1 MEMKQID
8 STDMAEDLVFLEEA
22 GLLGLDWEKMDRDLA
37 LIQAEKEMERM
48 EIIANLDPQ
57 KTALFLGADTKSECT
72 NQEEQGYRK
81 LIHELFHKLLD
92 MDITTILVED
102 ATIFGF
108 FVMDELMHLRKKYEF
123 TLMITHRKTYK
134 FSWVHASDK
143 ELAHRRHLQSIHYY
157 ALCDKFMGMLSR
169 AEWIDICINHIA
181 VAITEQQPYY
191 CNQRFATAAQW
202 NTSGCPDPQKTQKLK
217 EWLLR
222 DDERMML
229 FAK

>member
-1 MEMKQID
+1 MMKQ
-8 STDMAEDLVFLEEA
+8 TDWSDEERAFLEEA

-57 KTALFLGADTKSECT
+57 KTALFLGTEIKPECT
-72 NQEEQGYRK
+72 NQEEQEYRK
-81 LIHELFHKLLD
+81 LIHEVFHKLLD
-92 MDITTILVED
+92 MDITTMLVED
-102 ATIFGF
+102 STLFGF
-108 FVMDELMHLRKKYEF
+108 FAMDELMHLRQKYEF
-123 TLMITHRKTYK
+123 TLMIIHRKTYK

-143 ELAHRRHLQSIHYY
+143 ELAHRRHLQSVHYY
-157 ALCDKFMGMLSR
+157 ACCDKMMGSLSS
-169 AEWIDICINHIA
+169 AEWIDMCINHIVA
-181 VAITEQQPYY
+181 AITEQPPYY

-202 NTSGCPDPQKTQKLK
+202 NALGCSDLQKMQEIK